1 MTSAP
6 AEAILLD
13 SRLGEKGRVEVST
26 VDFRTIQCV
35 FEAVARRA

>member
-13 SRLGEKGRVEVST
+13 SRLGEKGRVKVSA
-26 VDFRTIQCV
+26 VYFRAI
-35 FEAVARRA
+35 